1 MALDLTPTGV
11 FAPKLRTADMDC
23 PPSPPSPFD
32 EITRNRQRIKHRAR
46 FLRLMKEKFPG
57 LPY

>member
-1 MALDLTPTGV
+1 MTLYLSPIRGFV
-11 FAPKLRTADMDC
+11 PKLQAADMDC

-32 EITRNRQRIKHRAR
+32 EIERNRRYIRDRAH